1 MITVDGD
8 RLKVSGGLTMDTV
21 PAMYAEGL
29 SYLTKSN
36 VVLDLSG
43 VDDIDSSAVSLLL
56 GWMRVAQQS
65 KHELKV
71 INLPDSLT
79 TLAGLYGVAEM
90 LPVQV
95 Q

>member
-29 SYLTKSN
+29 TYLTKSN

-65 KHELKV
+65 KHEIKV
-71 INLPDSLT
+71 ISLPDSLT